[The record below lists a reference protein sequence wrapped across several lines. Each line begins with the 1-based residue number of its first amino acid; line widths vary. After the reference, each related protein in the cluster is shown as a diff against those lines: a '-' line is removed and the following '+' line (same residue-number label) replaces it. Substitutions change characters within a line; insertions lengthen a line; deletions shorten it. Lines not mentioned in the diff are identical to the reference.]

1 MGSDSTPWPQLA
13 PSPSAVF
20 HQPVPTFTREGLTFA
35 FETWGD
41 ASAPPVVLLHGFTSD
56 LRMWHPVAEEL
67 ARSYHVVAMDLRG
80 HGRSSAPE
88 EIDAYTAEA
97 LAADVLALLE
107 HLDIDVCALVGCSFG
122 GMIALQFAVTWPE
135 RIAAIVLSDTSA
147 AYRHP
152 AYDERYWERERD
164 IDTATDVVRR
174 FGTAEL
180 GRRKAMALSDP
191 FLARGIRERYARLST
206 EGWVGCARVRKERPD
221 LLPILQSTITMP
233 ALVVI
238 GEDDPVRSAS
248 EVMTAQL
255 PEARVVTFRGAGHGV
270 PVLDPHGFAREALR
284 FLEDVESG
292 VPVAGRRTRN

>member
-1 MGSDSTPWPQLA
+1 M
-13 PSPSAVF
+13 
-20 HQPVPTFTREGLTFA
+20 PTFTHDGLDFA
-35 FETWGD
+35 YEASGD

-67 ARSYHVVAMDLRG
+67 ARNYFVVAMDLRG
-80 HGRSSAPE
+80 HGKSSAPDE
-88 EIDAYTAEA
+88 LDAYSAEI
-97 LAADVLALLE
+97 LASDVLALLD
-107 HLDIDVCALVGCSFG
+107 HLGIEVCALVGCSFG

-135 RIAAIVLSDTSA
+135 RLAALVLSDTSA

-152 AYDERYWERERD
+152 AYDERYWERERG
-164 IDTATDVVRR
+164 IDAATDVVRR

-180 GRRKAMALSDP
+180 GRRTAMTVSDP
-191 FLARGIRERYARLST
+191 FLARAIRERYARLST

-221 LLPILQSTITMP
+221 LLPVLGSRLTMP
-233 ALVVI
+233 VMVII

-248 EVMTAQL
+248 EIMANEL

-270 PVLDPHGFAREALR
+270 PVLDPHGFARETLR

-292 VPVAGRRTRN
+292 NPVAGRRTRG